1 MDIRDKIIKILH
13 EDARTTDAQIAI
25 MLDIEED
32 EARKIRK
39 ELENSDIIKKY
50 SVVIDSEKLDE
61 QPVFA
66 FIDCKVTPTKGVGY
80 DDIAKKIYKFPEVH
94 SLFLVS
100 GVCDLRVVVK
110 GKTMQDVAFFVAEK
124 LAREEGILSV
134 QSSFLLRTYKND
146 GNLIFEEPK
155 DERLQVSP

>member
-1 MDIRDKIIKILH
+1 MNIKDKIIKILR
-13 EDARTTDAQIAI
+13 EDGRTTDKEIAV
-25 MLDIEED
+25 MLDIEEA
-32 EARKIRK
+32 EAKRIRK
-39 ELENSDIIKKY
+39 ELENSEIIRKY
-50 SVVIDSEKLDE
+50 SVVIDSEKLDDT
-61 QPVFA
+61 PVFA

-80 DDIAKKIYKFPEVH
+80 DDVAKKIYKYPEVH

-134 QSSFLLRTYKND
+134 QSSFLLRTYKSD

-155 DERLQVSP
+155 DDRLQVSP

>member
-1 MDIRDKIIKILH
+1 MDIRNKIINILR
-13 EDARTTDAQIAI
+13 EDGRTGDREIAV
-25 MLDIEED
+25 MLDTEESKVR
-32 EARKIRK
+32 EIRK
-39 ELENSDIIKKY
+39 ELEENDIIKKY
-50 SVVIDSEKLDE
+50 SVVLNSEKLE
-61 QPVFA
+61 NHPVFA

-134 QSSFLLRTYKND
+134 QSSFLLRTYKSD
-146 GNLIFEEPK
+146 GYLLFEEPK
-155 DERLQVSP
+155 DERLQITP

>member
-1 MDIRDKIIKILH
+1 MDIKDKIIKILR
-13 EDARTTDAQIAI
+13 EDGRTTDAQIAV
-25 MLDIEED
+25 MLDVPEPEV
-32 EARKIRK
+32 KSIRK

-50 SVVIDSEKLDE
+50 SVVIDSEKLE
-61 QPVFA
+61 HQPVFA
-66 FIDCKVTPTKGVGY
+66 FIDCRVTPTKGVGY

-134 QSSFLLRTYKND
+134 QSSFLLRTYKSD
-146 GNLIFEEPK
+146 GNLYFEEPQ

>member
-1 MDIRDKIIKILH
+1 MDNRDKIIKILR
-13 EDARTTDAQIAI
+13 EDGRTTDKEIAV
-25 MLDIEED
+25 MLDIEES
-32 EARKIRK
+32 EAAKIRK
-39 ELENSDIIKKY
+39 ELEDSDIIKKY
-50 SVVIDSEKLDE
+50 SVVIDSEKLED

-110 GKTMQDVAFFVAEK
+110 GRTMQDVAFFVAEK

-134 QSSFLLRTYKND
+134 QSSFLLRTYKSD
-146 GNLIFEEPK
+146 GYLLFEENK
-155 DERLQVSP
+155 DERLQIS

>member
-1 MDIRDKIIKILH
+1 
-13 EDARTTDAQIAI
+13 
-25 MLDIEED
+25 MLDIEEA

-39 ELENSDIIKKY
+39 ELENSDVIKKY

-80 DDIAKKIYKFPEVH
+80 DDVAKKIYKFPEVH

-110 GKTMQDVAFFVAEK
+110 GKNMKDVAFFVAEK

-134 QSSFLLRTYKND
+134 QTSFLLRTYKND

>member
-1 MDIRDKIIKILH
+1 MNTKDRIISILQENGRCEDKN
-13 EDARTTDAQIAI
+13 IAVL
-25 MLDIEED
+25 LDIPETEVT
-32 EARKIRK
+32 KIRT
-39 ELENSDIIKKY
+39 ELENEGIIKKY
-50 SVVIDSEKLDE
+50 TVLLDAEKLE
-61 QPVFA
+61 NTPVFA

-110 GKTMQDVAFFVAEK
+110 GNTMQDVAFFVAEK

-134 QSSFLLRTYKND
+134 QSSFLLRTYKSD
-146 GNLIFEEPK
+146 GNIIFEEPE
-155 DERLQVSP
+155 DHRLQISP

>member
-1 MDIRDKIIKILH
+1 MSKVDKIIKILTT
-13 EDARTTDAQIAI
+13 DGRTTDSEIAT
-25 MLDIEED
+25 MLEMEEC
-32 EARKIRK
+32 EVKKIRCD
-39 ELENSDIIKKY
+39 LEDKKIIKKY
-50 SVVIDSEKLDE
+50 KAVVDMNKLDNSA
-61 QPVFA
+61 VFA

-100 GVCDLRVVVK
+100 GVCDLRVVVA

-134 QSSFLLRTYKND
+134 QSSFLLRTYKSD
-146 GNLIFEEPK
+146 GDLIFEEPE
-155 DERLQVSP
+155 DERLKVSP

>member
-1 MDIRDKIIKILH
+1 MNIEEKVLKILK
-13 EDARTTDAQIAI
+13 EDCRISDEQISV
-25 MLDIEED
+25 MLDVEES
-32 EARKIRK
+32 EITKVRK
-39 ELENSDIIKKY
+39 ELEKNNIIKKY
-50 SVVIDSEKLDE
+50 SIVVNNDKLDD
-61 QPVFA
+61 QSVFA

-134 QSSFLLRTYKND
+134 QSSFLLRTYKSD
-146 GNLIFEEPK
+146 GNLLFEEPK
-155 DERLQVSP
+155 DERLQVTP

>member
-134 QSSFLLRTYKND
+134 QSSFLLRTYKSD

>member
-1 MDIRDKIIKILH
+1 MELKEKIIKILQ
-13 EDARTTDAQIAI
+13 EDSRTTDAEISV
-25 MLDIEED
+25 MLDVKEETIKD
-32 EARKIRK
+32 IRYD
-39 ELENSDIIKKY
+39 LEKNGIIKKY
-50 SVVIDSEKLDE
+50 SLLLDSEKLE
-61 QPVFA
+61 NQPVFA

-134 QSSFLLRTYKND
+134 QSSFLLRTYKSD
-146 GNLIFEEPK
+146 GNILFQENK
-155 DERLQVSP
+155 DERLPITP